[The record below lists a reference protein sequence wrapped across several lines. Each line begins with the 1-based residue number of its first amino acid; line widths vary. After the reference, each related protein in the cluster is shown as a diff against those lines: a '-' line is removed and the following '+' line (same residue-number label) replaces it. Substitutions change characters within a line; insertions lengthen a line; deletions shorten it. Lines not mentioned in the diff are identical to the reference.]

1 MIPLPAP
8 IRTYFTVQTP
18 QEGAA
23 LAAAFAPD
31 ATVEDEGARHHGPE
45 AIRQW
50 WLAAKAK
57 YRHSAEPLDLLEED
71 GKTVVRARV
80 SGEFP
85 GSPVVLRFRF
95 GLTGDRIRDLR
106 IGG

>member
-1 MIPLPAP
+1 MTPLPAP
-8 IRTYFTVQTP
+8 IRTYFTAQAP
-18 QEGAA
+18 QEDAA
-23 LAAAFAPD
+23 FAAAFAPD
-31 ATVEDEGARHHGPE
+31 ATVQDEGARHHGPE

-57 YRHSAEPLDLLEED
+57 YRHSAEPLEITEAG
-71 GKTVVRARV
+71 GKLVVRARV

-85 GSPVVLRFRF
+85 GSPAVLRFAF